1 MVGRH
6 PSDLQT
12 KAVLLPTIPM
22 QGLPWWLSSK
32 DSACQ
37 CRRQE
42 FNPWV
47 GKIRWRRKWQPTPV
61 FLPGKAQ
68 GQRRMVGYSLRGHKR
83 FRRDLATKQQQ
94 RSYAGKTDLLLY
106 QETKEGRKLGSS
118 VLKEAYL
125 HTNTFRLCQKTK
137 WHPH

>member
-12 KAVLLPTIPM
+12 KVVLLPTIPM
-22 QGLPWWLSSK
+22 KGLPWWLSSK

-42 FNPWV
+42 FDPWV
-47 GKIRWRRKWQPTPV
+47 GKIPWRRKWQPTPV
-61 FLPGKAQ
+61 FLPGKSH
-68 GQRRMVGYSLRGHKR
+68 GQRSLAGYSLWGRKR
-83 FRRDLATKQQQ
+83 FGHDLVTKEQ
-94 RSYAGKTDLLLY
+94 RSYEGKTDLLLY
-106 QETKEGRKLGSS
+106 QETKKGRKLGSS

-137 WHPH
+137 QHPH